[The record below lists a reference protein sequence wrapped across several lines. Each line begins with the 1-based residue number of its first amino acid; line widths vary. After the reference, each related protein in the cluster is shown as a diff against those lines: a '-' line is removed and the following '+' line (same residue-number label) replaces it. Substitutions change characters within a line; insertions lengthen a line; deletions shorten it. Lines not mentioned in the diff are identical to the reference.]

1 MEVLREKRRFLLEKG
16 KDIDFWLVPN
26 PEFLDRFPE
35 IDKKVRKPC
44 CALVSTDELWIE
56 FMKLRYDKVKVGSF
70 EGPSDV
76 AEALK
81 TKGGDP
87 VAAVPKFDLPDYWT
101 KTVPY
106 SKYSEDWYQMF
117 LVDAK

>member
-1 MEVLREKRRFLLEKG
+1 MVLPRDMFSLYRRPGYLSWVWYVSLGLPAVSFPSHHGLLPP
-16 KDIDFWLVPN
+16 IF
-26 PEFLDRFPE
+26 FQ
-35 IDKKVRKPC
+35 
-44 CALVSTDELWIE
+44 
-56 FMKLRYDKVKVGSF
+56 VKVGSF